1 MIYFDLINYI
11 DLSYMQNY
19 HKKRYMYLHENKII
33 KYAAHTLASQF
44 NDLMHRLQ

>member
-1 MIYFDLINYI
+1 MIYFDFINYI
-11 DLSYMQNY
+11 DLNCMQNY
-19 HKKRYMYLHENKII
+19 HKKRFLHENKII